1 MKKKLLSTLVVLNL
15 SVAPLPVFAEEEA
28 LDFSEELLKSAKSAV
43 LGQFES
49 LLVDAIFGSA
59 GPQYVNLSEESLQ
72 QIQDRV
78 REELVKTAEFE
89 YLAEFQSL
97 ESSLAHFSDTAAA
110 GNPDVYL
117 LSGLVI
123 KANDVMSHHAFNK
136 NFNDDYYY
144 MADSYALAAAVS
156 MSIYTERYLRG
167 SISLSSVASK
177 GDEYANKLEAM
188 VTAKKAADW
197 PLTDRCQVSSSPY
210 EQYVEIT
217 CRLTDPHGNVF
228 DVFTYDAQ
236 DYDDRDR
243 WDQIVA
249 DTKAS
254 YYQEHIGDLEDAVTE
269 LRNF

>member
-1 MKKKLLSTLVVLNL
+1 MKKLLSTLVVLNL

-28 LDFSEELLKSAKSAV
+28 LDVGELLLDKAKSAV
-43 LGQFES
+43 LGQFQS
-49 LLVDAIFGSA
+49 LLVDAIFGSS

-72 QIQDRV
+72 QIQNRV
-78 REELVKTAEFE
+78 REELVRTAEFE

-97 ESSLAHFSDTAAA
+97 ESSLAHYSDTAAA

-144 MADSYALAAAVS
+144 MADSYALAATVS

-167 SISLSSVASK
+167 SISYSSVASK

-197 PLTDRCQVSSSPY
+197 PLRDRCELSSDPYDQDVEVS
-210 EQYVEIT
+210 
-217 CRLTDPHGNVF
+217 CRLTDPHGNSLEHYSF
-228 DVFTYDAQ
+228 DP
-236 DYDDRDR
+236 RDR
-243 WDQIVA
+243 YDREEWDQRVIDA
-249 DTKAS
+249 RAS